1 MIAARLIACAAAAGA
16 IAPPQ
21 VTSAR
26 TVAQHL
32 WTTRQLFDTDIHAI
46 VQCGSGPSEYRLAY
60 MPCRNRGEIIRLML
74 EEARCSYELEV
85 VGFRAWAR
93 DVKASTPDGK
103 LPCLRNY
110 DGRGTDLCQEGAI
123 TRFLADKLGLAGS
136 DAAERA
142 AVDAMYCFWFSTL
155 RNNGVSHDGEHYSVA
170 ALKEADEGLTAAKVP
185 PYEDVFRLDPLSR
198 AERSLVALK
207 RFEEV
212 LGASKSGYLVGDQ
225 ITYPD
230 HGLFYILYEL
240 AEDDNVPDFAERF
253 ALPHCGAFLDRMA
266 ARPQLADFLASPRRM
281 PRYARDPSGSS
292 TYLYVAGRASPEIL
306 EA

>member
-1 MIAARLIACAAAAGA
+1 
-16 IAPPQ
+16 
-21 VTSAR
+21 
-26 TVAQHL
+26 
-32 WTTRQLFDTDIHAI
+32 
-46 VQCGSGPSEYRLAY
+46 
-60 MPCRNRGEIIRLML
+60 
-74 EEARCSYELEV
+74 
-85 VGFRAWAR
+85 
-93 DVKASTPDGK
+93 
-103 LPCLRNY
+103 
-110 DGRGTDLCQEGAI
+110 
-123 TRFLADKLGLAGS
+123 
-136 DAAERA
+136 
-142 AVDAMYCFWFSTL
+142 MYCFWFSTL

-170 ALKEADEGLTAAKVP
+170 ALKEADGGLTAASVP
-185 PYEDVFRLDPLSR
+185 PYEAVFRLDPLSR

-230 HGLFYILYEL
+230 MGLFYILYEL

-253 ALPHCGAFLDRMA
+253 ALPHCGAFLDRMSS
-266 ARPQLADFLASPRRM
+266 RPQLADFLASPRRM

>member
-1 MIAARLIACAAAAGA
+1 MLVRARGRRFSRVGKGREGKYAGRKNYHACG
-16 IAPPQ
+16 
-21 VTSAR
+21 
-26 TVAQHL
+26 
-32 WTTRQLFDTDIHAI
+32 TTTTA
-46 VQCGSGPSEYRLAY
+46 
-60 MPCRNRGEIIRLML
+60 
-74 EEARCSYELEV
+74 EAH
-85 VGFRAWAR
+85 
-93 DVKASTPDGK
+93 
-103 LPCLRNY
+103 
-110 DGRGTDLCQEGAI
+110 DLCQEGAI

-253 ALPHCGAFLDRMA
+253 ALPHCARSSTAWPRGRNSPTSSRRRGACPGTRA
-266 ARPQLADFLASPRRM
+266 TRP
-281 PRYARDPSGSS
+281 SS
-292 TYLYVAGRASPEIL
+292 TYLYVAGRASPAGSQCVAPCRKNGRQLTWRASAPDYGTI
-306 EA
+306 

>member
-1 MIAARLIACAAAAGA
+1 MRGQGTSRRRRRTASCRACGTTTAE
-16 IAPPQ
+16 
-21 VTSAR
+21 AR
-26 TVAQHL
+26 TSV
-32 WTTRQLFDTDIHAI
+32 RK
-46 VQCGSGPSEYRLAY
+46 S
-60 MPCRNRGEIIRLML
+60 
-74 EEARCSYELEV
+74 
-85 VGFRAWAR
+85 
-93 DVKASTPDGK
+93 
-103 LPCLRNY
+103 
-110 DGRGTDLCQEGAI
+110 AI

-253 ALPHCGAFLDRMA
+253 ALPHCGAFLDRMSRA
-266 ARPQLADFLASPRRM
+266 AATRRLPRVAAAHAPVRARPVREQHVPVRRWA
-281 PRYARDPSGSS
+281 RVARDG
-292 TYLYVAGRASPEIL
+292 GRNLWAHC
-306 EA
+306 

>member
-1 MIAARLIACAAAAGA
+1 
-16 IAPPQ
+16 
-21 VTSAR
+21 
-26 TVAQHL
+26 
-32 WTTRQLFDTDIHAI
+32 
-46 VQCGSGPSEYRLAY
+46 

-170 ALKEADEGLTAAKVP
+170 ALKEADEGLTAASVP
-185 PYEDVFRLDPLSR
+185 PYEAVFRLDPLSR

-253 ALPHCGAFLDRMA
+253 ALPHCGAFDRMS

-281 PRYARDPSGSS
+281 PRYARDPSEQ
-292 TYLYVAGRASPEIL
+292 TYLYVAAGRASPDP
-306 EA
+306 ARNTVFPVGS